1 MTSYSSEM
9 LSDFPNENYKLP
21 HRVRFQIRFDHQAI
35 GRNGKGPTNL
45 FLFLHQVYEAMKEQ
59 VFYGIE
65 AYMAR
70 KKVEECI
77 FGPFGSPTSS
87 FLVTNY
93 ILFYHKLYPF
103 WSQTTWSPNTFW
115 STTTYLQVLEGGD
128 IGQLEILAKDP
139 DYFNPDP
146 FQV

>member
-1 MTSYSSEM
+1 
-9 LSDFPNENYKLP
+9 
-21 HRVRFQIRFDHQAI
+21 
-35 GRNGKGPTNL
+35 
-45 FLFLHQVYEAMKEQ
+45 MKEQ

-70 KKVEECI
+70 KKVEDCI
-77 FGPFGSPTSS
+77 SSS

-93 ILFYHKLYPF
+93 ILFGHKLHPF
-103 WSQTTWSPNTFW
+103 WSQTTSFFITNYILFGHKLHLSWSPNTYW